1 MPESPHPLTNP
12 APPTG
17 VLQLI
22 EEAAHRGLLEDAK
35 SLASG
40 IERAGWYR
48 NTHGGWWT
56 YEPDPAWR
64 LGSTIDPADVSI
76 FATGS
81 DAVVTAAADQVASH
95 LTVGGVEGLV
105 GGEADE
111 LGVRS
116 WRGSAVSVDLYFSPT
131 KIVDFPGKEIE
142 IPCCLQLALA
152 RQDVPSDRQPSDHE
166 RSRRLARSGTP
177 MQRWYLAAQDD
188 LPVDVVQALAL
199 DDEPSVVA
207 ALEAGARQREHWRKR
222 VADGVEGVWTLLG
235 TRRA

>member
-17 VLQLI
+17 VMQLV
-22 EEAAHRGLLEDAK
+22 EEAAHRGLLKDGD

-40 IERAGWYR
+40 IERAGWR
-48 NTHGGWWT
+48 RDTHGGWWT

-81 DAVVTAAADQVASH
+81 DAVVAAAADQVASH
-95 LTVGGVEGLV
+95 LTAGGVEGLV
-105 GGEADE
+105 GGGADE

-131 KIVDFPGKEIE
+131 KTVDFPGKKIE
-142 IPCCLQLALA
+142 IPCCLQLAVA
-152 RQDVPSDRQPSDHE
+152 RQDAPSDRQPSDHE
-166 RSRRLARSGTP
+166 RARRAAQSGTR

-188 LPVDVVQALAL
+188 LPADVVQALAL
-199 DDEPSVVA
+199 DDEPAVVA
-207 ALEAGARQREHWRKR
+207 ALKASAGQRERWRKR
-222 VADGVEGVWTLLG
+222 VADGVED
-235 TRRA
+235 A